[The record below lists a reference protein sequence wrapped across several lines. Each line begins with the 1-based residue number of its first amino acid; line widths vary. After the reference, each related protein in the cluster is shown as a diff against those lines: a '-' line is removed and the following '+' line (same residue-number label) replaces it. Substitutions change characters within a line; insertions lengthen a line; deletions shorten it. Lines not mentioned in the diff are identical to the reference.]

1 MALRPYLNGKMPSR
15 SRTVIPL
22 LLHTVLLAG
31 CGGGQRPG
39 TLPAGGEHQ
48 ADSAADSAASLSIA
62 AGPQAPASLAG
73 SWGLRADGGTRRGPI
88 LELAIDS
95 LAGPTFRVSMAFL
108 MQGNVGIEQSL
119 FEPTRGRVD
128 ADGVVYLTVKAR
140 AQAEP
145 MGEMS
150 GVLARD
156 TIRLRTYRWAGED
169 QTAGGTRWLLVKQPS

>member
-1 MALRPYLNGKMPSR
+1 MTSRPQP
-15 SRTVIPL
+15 VIPVL
-22 LLHTVLLAG
+22 LCAAALAG
-31 CGGGQRPG
+31 CGGGQRPE
-39 TLPAGGEHQ
+39 TLPTGGEIQ
-48 ADSAADSAASLSIA
+48 TDSAADSATASLAVA
-62 AGPQAPASLAG
+62 ASGPQAPAGLAG
-73 SWGLRADGGTRRGPI
+73 SWSLRAEGGTRRGPM

-95 LAGPTFRVSMAFL
+95 LAGPSFRVSVAFL
-108 MQGNVGIEQSL
+108 MQGNVGIEPSL

-128 ADGVVYLTVKAR
+128 ADGVLYLTVKAR

-169 QTAGGTRWLLVKQPS
+169 QTGGGTRWLLVKQPS